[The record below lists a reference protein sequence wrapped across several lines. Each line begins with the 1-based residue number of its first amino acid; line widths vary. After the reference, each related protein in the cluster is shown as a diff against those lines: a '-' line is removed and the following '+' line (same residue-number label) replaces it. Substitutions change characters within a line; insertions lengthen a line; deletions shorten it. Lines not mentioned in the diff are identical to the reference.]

1 MTNTRDIILK
11 LKEVRDE
18 KGYSY
23 NDILKLM
30 EESGDYL
37 SKSTISR
44 IFSDGSED
52 LSFRYEETIRPIAK
66 ALLSIEEIEDNDDLD
81 TQAMKSLLKYK
92 IQRIEELEAEN
103 EQLEAALAK
112 EKVKYHERLDKEREQ
127 HRKSIEFLK
136 HQIDLKDKRMDQ
148 LLEAVFQKDN
158 QHQELLKLIMS
169 CPARNGMKCEE

>member
-52 LSFRYEETIRPIAK
+52 LSFRYEETIRPIAN

-103 EQLEAALAK
+103 EHLEAALAK